1 MSLMGSLL
9 PLLLFIPVVIVQGR
23 PTLATPVR
31 GKGTL
36 HQFSDSS
43 MGAGEKED
51 TPGIPVCPSA
61 AGSFQEDLSDPRSLW
76 WSYLMCKT

>member
-36 HQFSDSS
+36 HQFGDSS

-51 TPGIPVCPSA
+51 SPGIPVYPSA
-61 AGSFQEDLSDPRSLW
+61 AGSFQEDLSDPKSLW

>member
-36 HQFSDSS
+36 HQFGDSS

-51 TPGIPVCPSA
+51 TPGILCVQVLLDPSRRIC
-61 AGSFQEDLSDPRSLW
+61 QIPNLSGGL
-76 WSYLMCKT
+76 T